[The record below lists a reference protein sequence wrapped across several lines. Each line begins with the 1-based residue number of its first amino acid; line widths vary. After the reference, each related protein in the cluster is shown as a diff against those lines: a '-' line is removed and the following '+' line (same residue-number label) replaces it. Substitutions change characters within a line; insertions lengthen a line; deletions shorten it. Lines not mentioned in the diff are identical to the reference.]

1 MGSDAKNLMSD
12 GNVQIVK
19 TGEVIGATQLTE
31 GELIVEA
38 GARAE
43 NTVVTGAGWLKV
55 ATGGIAKCTQY
66 GNNGTLSVSDGA
78 IATDIVQS
86 EGGAISLSTLATVNG
101 RHPEGKFSVDQ
112 GYACGLLLENGGN
125 LRVLEGHR
133 AEKIILDQEGGLLVN
148 GTTSEVVVDEGG
160 ELLVYPGGEA
170 SNCEI
175 NQGGVFMLAG
185 KASDTLLAGGT
196 MNNLGGEDS
205 NTIVENGAI
214 YRLGTDGLQLYS
226 SGKTQN
232 LSVNVGGR
240 AEVHAGTLE
249 NAVIQGGTVIL
260 LSPTSADE
268 ICRRGRSRTG

>member
-86 EGGAISLSTLATVNG
+86 EEAQLVSLRSLRLMAAIPKVNLALIRVMPAVCCWKMAVTCVYWKAIA
-101 RHPEGKFSVDQ
+101 RKKSFSIKRA
-112 GYACGLLLENGGN
+112 ACWSMG
-125 LRVLEGHR
+125 
-133 AEKIILDQEGGLLVN
+133 Q
-148 GTTSEVVVDEGG
+148 
-160 ELLVYPGGEA
+160 P
-170 SNCEI
+170 
-175 NQGGVFMLAG
+175 Q
-185 KASDTLLAGGT
+185 
-196 MNNLGGEDS
+196 
-205 NTIVENGAI
+205 
-214 YRLGTDGLQLYS
+214 
-226 SGKTQN
+226 
-232 LSVNVGGR
+232 
-240 AEVHAGTLE
+240 
-249 NAVIQGGTVIL
+249 
-260 LSPTSADE
+260 
-268 ICRRGRSRTG
+268 RSW

>member
-38 GARAE
+38 GGRAE

-101 RHPEGKFSVDQ
+101 RHPEGEFSVDK
-112 GYACGLLLENGGN
+112 GYACGLLLENGGTCVYWKAIARKK
-125 LRVLEGHR
+125 LFSIKRVACWSMG
-133 AEKIILDQEGGLLVN
+133 Q
-148 GTTSEVVVDEGG
+148 
-160 ELLVYPGGEA
+160 P
-170 SNCEI
+170 
-175 NQGGVFMLAG
+175 Q
-185 KASDTLLAGGT
+185 
-196 MNNLGGEDS
+196 
-205 NTIVENGAI
+205 
-214 YRLGTDGLQLYS
+214 
-226 SGKTQN
+226 
-232 LSVNVGGR
+232 
-240 AEVHAGTLE
+240 
-249 NAVIQGGTVIL
+249 
-260 LSPTSADE
+260 
-268 ICRRGRSRTG
+268 RSW

>member
-86 EGGAISLSTLATVNG
+86 EGAQLVSLRSLRLMAAIPKVNLALIRVMPAVCCWKMAVTCVYWKDIA
-101 RHPEGKFSVDQ
+101 RKKLFSIKRV
-112 GYACGLLLENGGN
+112 ACWSMG
-125 LRVLEGHR
+125 
-133 AEKIILDQEGGLLVN
+133 Q
-148 GTTSEVVVDEGG
+148 
-160 ELLVYPGGEA
+160 P
-170 SNCEI
+170 
-175 NQGGVFMLAG
+175 Q
-185 KASDTLLAGGT
+185 
-196 MNNLGGEDS
+196 
-205 NTIVENGAI
+205 
-214 YRLGTDGLQLYS
+214 
-226 SGKTQN
+226 
-232 LSVNVGGR
+232 
-240 AEVHAGTLE
+240 
-249 NAVIQGGTVIL
+249 
-260 LSPTSADE
+260 
-268 ICRRGRSRTG
+268 RSW

>member
-1 MGSDAKNLMSD
+1 MK
-12 GNVQIVK
+12 
-19 TGEVIGATQLTE
+19 
-31 GELIVEA
+31 
-38 GARAE
+38 
-43 NTVVTGAGWLKV
+43 VVNCWCIQV
-55 ATGGIAKCTQY
+55 
-66 GNNGTLSVSDGA
+66 
-78 IATDIVQS
+78 
-86 EGGAISLSTLATVNG
+86 
-101 RHPEGKFSVDQ
+101 
-112 GYACGLLLENGGN
+112 
-125 LRVLEGHR
+125 
-133 AEKIILDQEGGLLVN
+133 
-148 GTTSEVVVDEGG
+148 
-160 ELLVYPGGEA
+160 GEA

-205 NTIVENGAI
+205 DTIVENGSI

-268 ICRRGRSRTG
+268 NFVVEEDRAPVELTGSVALLDGASMIIGYGADLQQSTITVQQGGVLILDGSTVKGDGVTLLLVTSI